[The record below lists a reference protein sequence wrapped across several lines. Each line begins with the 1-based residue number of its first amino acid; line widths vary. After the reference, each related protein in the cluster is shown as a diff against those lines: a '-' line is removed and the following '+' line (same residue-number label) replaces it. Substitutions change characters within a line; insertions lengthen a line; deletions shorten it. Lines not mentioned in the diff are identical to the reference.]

1 MSFDLKHAKQFLQRA
16 LFAGALMFQPTVSQA
31 QNYNLPSLGDSTS
44 ATISPQKEYELGQAW
59 LRSFRSKVPANS
71 DALTYV
77 YLEQLLN
84 RLARHSQLSE
94 NKLELVVVNNPSMN
108 AFAVPGGVVGVHTG
122 LFLHAESE
130 GQLASVLSHELAHL
144 SQRHFARSVAKQ
156 QQNTIPMMAAM
167 LASLVIAATTG
178 GDAGLAAITAT
189 QAAALDSQLRFSR
202 QNEQEADRIGMQ
214 TMVAAE
220 MDPHSVAEMFE
231 RMLRTTRYS
240 RRPPEFLLTH
250 PVTESRIA
258 DALNRAQKYPKRS
271 TPSSLDFHL
280 MRARATLLHTETP
293 EQAVKRFRSE
303 LEGDTLSEEAS
314 RYGLVI
320 ALNKSHQYQQATE
333 AIIPLLQQS
342 PDKVAYVMARAD
354 TLAGQE
360 DFTGA
365 LQLVEQHLQQQ
376 PGNHPLTVRYAEL
389 LMRNGNYPLCE
400 EVLTAHI
407 KRRPKDDY
415 VWYLLAEAHGL
426 AGNIYGVH
434 TARAEYFILN
444 GVLDKARQQLE
455 NALALVKDN
464 YMKRTLLEERIRQL
478 NALMEDTK
486 L

>member
-1 MSFDLKHAKQFLQRA
+1 MPNHLKHAKQFFRHTLLIGSLSLLPA
-16 LFAGALMFQPTVSQA
+16 TAPA

-44 ATISPQKEYELGQAW
+44 ATISPQKEYELGQSW
-59 LRSFRSKVPANS
+59 LRSFRSRVPANS
-71 DALTYV
+71 DTLTYV
-77 YLEQLLN
+77 YLEELLN
-84 RLARHSQLSE
+84 KLARHSQLSE
-94 NKLELVVVNNPSMN
+94 NNLELIVVKNPSMN

-144 SQRHFARSVAKQ
+144 SQRHFARGVAKQ

-178 GDAGLAAITAT
+178 GDAGLAAISAT

-214 TMVAAE
+214 TMVAAD
-220 MDPHSVAEMFE
+220 MDPQAVAEMFE

-258 DALNRAQKYPKRS
+258 DALNRANKYPKRA
-271 TPSSLDFHL
+271 TPESLDFHL
-280 MRARATLLHTETP
+280 MRARATLLHSETP
-293 EQAVKRFRSE
+293 EKAVKRFRSE
-303 LEGDTLSEEAS
+303 LEGESLSPEAS

-320 ALNKSHQYQQATE
+320 ALNKSHQYQDASE
-333 AIIPLLQQS
+333 AIKPLLEKS
-342 PDKVAYVMARAD
+342 PNKVAYVMAQAD

-360 DFTGA
+360 QFTQA
-365 LQLVEQHLQQQ
+365 LQLIEKHLQQQ
-376 PGNHPLTVRYAEL
+376 QGNHPLTVRYAEL

-400 EVLTAHI
+400 EVLKAHI

-444 GVLDKARQQLE
+444 GVLDKAKQQLE
-455 NALALVKDN
+455 NALALVEDN

-478 NALMEDTK
+478 NELMQDTK